1 MTAVVV
7 VVVMIV
13 AMVMVTVYAISE
25 RGRQVIIYAKTATGA
40 DGFRFPSARATIRG

>member
-1 MTAVVV
+1 LTAVVV

-13 AMVMVTVYAISE
+13 AVMVVVTVYAISE

-40 DGFRFPSARATIRG
+40 DGL